1 MIGIAR
7 YLCVLVLF
15 AAGNVAADSG
25 HPQNTATALRALLAA
40 SNQAIPTSSTCHGTY
55 FPGRQATV
63 KDLVAVQLAYL
74 QSGENVISG
83 LCTKQKCALE
93 IRHANGEDVSYASI
107 AFDVRN
113 GAARASTLACVI
125 TP

>member
-1 MIGIAR
+1 MTGIWR
-7 YLCVLVLF
+7 YFFALVLCTT
-15 AAGNVAADSG
+15 GNVAADSG
-25 HPQNTATALRALLAA
+25 HPNDTAAALQALLAA
-40 SNQAIPTSSTCHGTY
+40 SNQTIPESSTCHGTY

-74 QSGENVISG
+74 QSGDNVISG
-83 LCTKQKCALE
+83 SCTKQKCSLE

-113 GAARASTLACVI
+113 GAACASTLACVI